1 MQVDESPVS
10 AFRRIGIL
18 GTGLIGGSLLL
29 ALRRLLPDAELLA
42 GAPSPRT
49 REAVRAS
56 GAASRVFDPAAEPP
70 AEALAGCD
78 LGILA
83 APPEAVCRDLPALK
97 GAPIGLLVDVASV
110 KGSVMAAARGLGN
123 FVGGHPMAGTEGVG
137 FGAADPDLFRGAAF
151 LYCVPPDYASGED
164 RIDELLALLRAL
176 GMRPFAMDAAA
187 HDRRLALVSHLPH
200 AAAFALALAAARAGD
215 PVLAQLVG
223 GGFRDTTRIAAS
235 SPALWTDILRASPEL
250 PSALGAFADALAQ
263 IRSALDPAAP
273 PDALRALLAEAET
286 YRRGIP
292 EGLHAVPHA

>member
-110 KGSVMAAARGLGN
+110 KGSVMAAARGLCN

-164 RIDELLALLRAL
+164 RIAALLALLRAL

-250 PSALGAFADALAQ
+250 PAALGAFADALAQ

>member
-1 MQVDESPVS
+1 METNPAT

-42 GAPSPRT
+42 GAPSERT
-49 REAVRAS
+49 RAAVRAS
-56 GAASRVFDPAAEPP
+56 GAASRVFDPARVPP
-70 AEALAGCD
+70 AAALAGCD
-78 LGILA
+78 LAVLA

-97 GAPIGLLVDVASV
+97 GADIGLLVDVASV
-110 KGSVMAAARGLGN
+110 KGSVMEAARGLGN

-151 LYCVPPDYASGED
+151 LYCVPDDYAAGPE
-164 RIDELLALLRAL
+164 RIAALLALLGSL
-176 GMRPFAMDAAA
+176 GMRPFATGAAE

-215 PVLAQLVG
+215 PALASLVG

-250 PSALGAFADALAQ
+250 PAALDSYVETLRRLRA
-263 IRSALDPAAP
+263 ALDPTAP
-273 PDALRALLAEAET
+273 PDDLRRLLEEAET
-286 YRRGIP
+286 YRRAIP

>member
-1 MQVDESPVS
+1 MDENPAT
-10 AFRRIGIL
+10 AFRKIGIL

-29 ALRRLLPDAELLA
+29 ALRRLLPDAELVA
-42 GAPSPRT
+42 GAPSART

-56 GAASRVFDPAAEPP
+56 GAADRVFDPAAEPP
-70 AEALAGCD
+70 AAALAGCG
-78 LGILA
+78 LAFLA

-97 GAPIGLLVDVASV
+97 GARVGLLVDVASV

-151 LYCVPPDYASGED
+151 LYCVPPDYAAGPE
-164 RIDELLALLRAL
+164 RLGAFLALLRAL
-176 GMRPFAMDAAA
+176 GMRPFATDPGV

-215 PVLAQLVG
+215 PVLAELVG

-250 PSALGAFADALAQ
+250 PAALDAFSGALAE
-263 IRSALDPAAP
+263 IRAALDPAAA
-273 PDALRALLAEAET
+273 PDALRALLAEAEA
-286 YRRGIP
+286 YRRAIP
-292 EGLHAVPHA
+292 DGLHAVPHA

>member
-1 MQVDESPVS
+1 MEANPAT

-29 ALRRLLPDAELLA
+29 ALRRLLPDAEIAA
-42 GAPSPRT
+42 GAPSERT
-49 REAVRAS
+49 RAAVRAS
-56 GAASRVFDPAAEPP
+56 GAASLVFDPAREPP
-70 AEALAGCD
+70 AAALAGCD
-78 LGILA
+78 LAILA
-83 APPEAVCRDLPALK
+83 APPEAVCRDLPALR
-97 GAPIGLLVDVASV
+97 GAEIGLIVDVASV
-110 KGSVMAAARGLGN
+110 KGSVMEAARGLGN

-151 LYCVPPDYASGED
+151 LYCVPSDYTAGAERLD
-164 RIDELLALLRAL
+164 ALLALLRAL
-176 GMRPFAMDAAA
+176 GMRSFAMDAAV

-215 PVLAQLVG
+215 PILAELVG

-250 PSALGAFADALAQ
+250 PAALDSYVGTLRRLRA
-263 IRSALDPAAP
+263 ALDPSVP
-273 PDALRALLAEAET
+273 PDDLRALLGEAEA
-286 YRRGIP
+286 YRRAIP

>member
-1 MQVDESPVS
+1 MEANPAT

-29 ALRRLLPDAELLA
+29 ALRRLLPDAEIAA
-42 GAPSPRT
+42 GAPSERT
-49 REAVRAS
+49 RAAVRAS
-56 GAASRVFDPAAEPP
+56 GAASLVFDPAREPP
-70 AEALAGCD
+70 AAALAGCD
-78 LGILA
+78 LAILA
-83 APPEAVCRDLPALK
+83 APPEAVCRDLPALR
-97 GAPIGLLVDVASV
+97 GAEIGLIVDVASV
-110 KGSVMAAARGLGN
+110 KGSVMEAARGLGN

-151 LYCVPPDYASGED
+151 LYCVPPDYAAGPERLD
-164 RIDELLALLRAL
+164 ALLALLRAL
-176 GMRPFAMDAAA
+176 GMRAFAMDAAE

-215 PVLAQLVG
+215 PILAELVG

-250 PSALGAFADALAQ
+250 PAALDSYVGTLRRLRA
-263 IRSALDPAAP
+263 ALDPSVP
-273 PDALRALLAEAET
+273 PDDLRALLGEAEA
-286 YRRGIP
+286 YRRAIP

>member
-1 MQVDESPVS
+1 MEANPAT

-29 ALRRLLPDAELLA
+29 ALRRLLPDAEIAA
-42 GAPSPRT
+42 GAPSERT
-49 REAVRAS
+49 RAAVRAS
-56 GAASRVFDPAAEPP
+56 GAASLVFDPAREPP
-70 AEALAGCD
+70 AAALAGCD
-78 LGILA
+78 LAILA
-83 APPEAVCRDLPALK
+83 APPEAVCRDLPALR
-97 GAPIGLLVDVASV
+97 GAEIGLIVDVASV
-110 KGSVMAAARGLGN
+110 KGSVMEAARGLGN

-151 LYCVPPDYASGED
+151 LYCVPSDYAAGPERLD
-164 RIDELLALLRAL
+164 ALLALLRAL
-176 GMRPFAMDAAA
+176 GMRTFAMDAAV

-215 PVLAQLVG
+215 PILAELVG

-250 PSALGAFADALAQ
+250 PAALDSYVETLRRLRA
-263 IRSALDPAAP
+263 ALDPSVP
-273 PDALRALLAEAET
+273 PDDLRALLGEAEA
-286 YRRGIP
+286 YRRAIP

>member
-1 MQVDESPVS
+1 MEANPAT

-29 ALRRLLPDAELLA
+29 ALRRLLPDAEIAA
-42 GAPSPRT
+42 GAPSERT
-49 REAVRAS
+49 RAAVRAS
-56 GAASRVFDPAAEPP
+56 GAASLVFDPAREPP
-70 AEALAGCD
+70 AAALAGCD
-78 LGILA
+78 LAILA
-83 APPEAVCRDLPALK
+83 APPEAVCRDLPALR
-97 GAPIGLLVDVASV
+97 GAEIGLIVDVASV
-110 KGSVMAAARGLGN
+110 KGSVMEAARGLGN

-151 LYCVPPDYASGED
+151 LYCVPPDYAAGPERLD
-164 RIDELLALLRAL
+164 ALLALLRAL
-176 GMRPFAMDAAA
+176 GMRTFAMDAAE

-215 PVLAQLVG
+215 PILAELVG

-250 PSALGAFADALAQ
+250 PAALDSYVGTLRRLRA
-263 IRSALDPAAP
+263 ALDPSVP
-273 PDALRALLAEAET
+273 PDDLRALLGEAEA
-286 YRRGIP
+286 YRRAIP

>member
-1 MQVDESPVS
+1 MEANPAT

-29 ALRRLLPDAELLA
+29 ALRRLLPDAEIAA
-42 GAPSPRT
+42 GAPSERT
-49 REAVRAS
+49 RAAVRAS
-56 GAASRVFDPAAEPP
+56 GAASLVFDPAREPP
-70 AEALAGCD
+70 AAALAGCD
-78 LGILA
+78 LAILA
-83 APPEAVCRDLPALK
+83 APPEAVCRDLPALR
-97 GAPIGLLVDVASV
+97 GAEIGLIVDVASV
-110 KGSVMAAARGLGN
+110 KGSVMEAARGLGN

-151 LYCVPPDYASGED
+151 LSCVPSDYTAGAERLD
-164 RIDELLALLRAL
+164 ALLALLRAL
-176 GMRPFAMDAAA
+176 GMRTFAMDAAE

-215 PVLAQLVG
+215 PILAELVG

-250 PSALGAFADALAQ
+250 PAALDSYVGTLRRLRA
-263 IRSALDPAAP
+263 ALDPSVP
-273 PDALRALLAEAET
+273 PDDLRALLGEAEA
-286 YRRGIP
+286 YRRAIP

>member
-1 MQVDESPVS
+1 MEANPAT

-29 ALRRLLPDAELLA
+29 ALRRLLPDAEIAA
-42 GAPSPRT
+42 GAPSERT
-49 REAVRAS
+49 RAAVRAS
-56 GAASRVFDPAAEPP
+56 GAASLVFDPAREPP
-70 AEALAGCD
+70 AAALAGCD
-78 LGILA
+78 LAILA
-83 APPEAVCRDLPALK
+83 APPEAVCRDLPALR
-97 GAPIGLLVDVASV
+97 GAEIGLIVDVASV
-110 KGSVMAAARGLGN
+110 KGSVMEAARGLGN

-151 LYCVPPDYASGED
+151 LYCVPPDYAAGAERLD
-164 RIDELLALLRAL
+164 ALLALLRAL
-176 GMRPFAMDAAA
+176 GMRTFAMDAAE

-215 PVLAQLVG
+215 PILAELVG

-250 PSALGAFADALAQ
+250 PAALDSYVGTLRRLRA
-263 IRSALDPAAP
+263 ALDPSAP
-273 PDALRALLAEAET
+273 PDDLRALLGEAEA
-286 YRRGIP
+286 YRRAIP

>member
-1 MQVDESPVS
+1 MEANPAT

-29 ALRRLLPDAELLA
+29 ALRRLLPDAEIAA
-42 GAPSPRT
+42 GAPSERT
-49 REAVRAS
+49 RAAVRAS
-56 GAASRVFDPAAEPP
+56 GAASLVFDPAREPP
-70 AEALAGCD
+70 AAALAGCD
-78 LGILA
+78 LAILA
-83 APPEAVCRDLPALK
+83 APPEAVCRDLPALR
-97 GAPIGLLVDVASV
+97 GAEIGLIVDVASV
-110 KGSVMAAARGLGN
+110 KGSVMEAARGLGN

-151 LYCVPPDYASGED
+151 LYCVPSDYAAGAERLD
-164 RIDELLALLRAL
+164 ALLALLRAL
-176 GMRPFAMDAAA
+176 GMRTFAMDAAV

-215 PVLAQLVG
+215 PILAELVG

-250 PSALGAFADALAQ
+250 PAALDAYVGTLRRLRA
-263 IRSALDPAAP
+263 ALDPSVP
-273 PDALRALLAEAET
+273 PDDLRALLGEAEA
-286 YRRGIP
+286 YRRAIP

>member
-1 MQVDESPVS
+1 MEANPAT

-29 ALRRLLPDAELLA
+29 ALRRLLPDAEIAA
-42 GAPSPRT
+42 GAPSERT
-49 REAVRAS
+49 RAAVRAS
-56 GAASRVFDPAAEPP
+56 GAASLVFDPAREPP
-70 AEALAGCD
+70 AAALAGCD
-78 LGILA
+78 LAILA
-83 APPEAVCRDLPALK
+83 APPEAVCRDLPALR
-97 GAPIGLLVDVASV
+97 GAEIGLIVDVASV
-110 KGSVMAAARGLGN
+110 KGSVMEAARGLGN

-151 LYCVPPDYASGED
+151 LYCVPPDYAAGPERLD
-164 RIDELLALLRAL
+164 ALLALLRAL
-176 GMRPFAMDAAA
+176 GMRTFAMDAAE

-215 PVLAQLVG
+215 PILAELVG

-250 PSALGAFADALAQ
+250 PAALDSYVGTLRRLRA
-263 IRSALDPAAP
+263 ALDPSAP
-273 PDALRALLAEAET
+273 PDDLRALLGEAEA
-286 YRRGIP
+286 YRRAIP

>member
-1 MQVDESPVS
+1 MEANPAT

-29 ALRRLLPDAELLA
+29 ALRRLLPDAEIAA
-42 GAPSPRT
+42 GAPSERT
-49 REAVRAS
+49 RAAVRAS
-56 GAASRVFDPAAEPP
+56 GAASLVFDPAREPP
-70 AEALAGCD
+70 AAALAGCD
-78 LGILA
+78 LAILA
-83 APPEAVCRDLPALK
+83 APPEAVCRDLPALR
-97 GAPIGLLVDVASV
+97 GAEIGLIVDVASV
-110 KGSVMAAARGLGN
+110 KGSVMEAARGLGN

-151 LYCVPPDYASGED
+151 LYCVPPDYAAGAERLD
-164 RIDELLALLRAL
+164 ALLALLRAL
-176 GMRPFAMDAAA
+176 GMRTFAMDAAE

-215 PVLAQLVG
+215 PILAELVG

-250 PSALGAFADALAQ
+250 PAALDSYVGTLRRLRA
-263 IRSALDPAAP
+263 ALDPSVP
-273 PDALRALLAEAET
+273 PDDLRALLGEAEA
-286 YRRGIP
+286 YRRAIP